1 MAELPSRKLGYEE
14 FLEWCDEDTWAEW
27 VDGEVVVLSP
37 ASRRH
42 QEVVGFLVQTLGVF
56 VRARGL
62 GVVFSARFQM
72 ETGPD
77 LRGREPDLLFVAR
90 ENLGRLR
97 ERYLDGPVDL
107 VVEVAPPAAGCATAG
122 RSARTTRRTGC
133 GSTGWW
139 TRRHSGRTST
149 FWVRT
154 GGTTAGGPDGVYR
167 SEVVTGFW
175 LRPDWVWQDPLP
187 LGARRSEGAR
197 RGVGRRGAGYRSGDP
212 LLSEAP
218 VEPWASRTLPTPSAD
233 PQGRSPG

>member
-1 MAELPSRKLGYEE
+1 M
-14 FLEWCDEDTWAEW
+14 
-27 VDGEVVVLSP
+27 VLSP

-62 GVVFSARFQM
+62 GVVFSVRFQM

-77 LRGREPDLLFVAR
+77 LPGREPDLLFVAR

-97 ERYLDGPVDL
+97 ERYLDGPVGL

-122 RSARTTRRTGC
+122 RSAPTTRRTGC

-154 GGTTAGGPDGVYR
+154 GGTTAGGP
-167 SEVVTGFW
+167 
-175 LRPDWVWQDPLP
+175 
-187 LGARRSEGAR
+187 ARTACT
-197 RGVGRRGAGYRSGDP
+197 GRRWSLGSGFGPTGCGRTRS
-212 LLSEAP
+212 
-218 VEPWASRTLPTPSAD
+218 
-233 PQGRSPG
+233 RSVLDVPRELGVV